1 MAKQTLKSDRH
12 PGPSKGT
19 NQLRDLFDLRGCKRC
34 LMICWTWLEIARV
47 PELPWILH
55 DFSLSCPDSLKL
67 HNYPKLGKKI
77 FYNLTW
83 PLLEEA
89 KVISEKLSTFLNLL
103 EGSIFFLLEVFFGR
117 DRYPI
122 PSHPLIPPASWA
134 YVAFLHWG
142 WRWDVETA

>member
-19 NQLRDLFDLRGCKRC
+19 NQLRDLLDLRGCKRC
-34 LMICWTWLEIARV
+34 PMICWTWLEIARV
-47 PELPWILH
+47 PELPWILP
-55 DFSLSCPDSLKL
+55 DFSLFCPVSSKM

-77 FYNLTW
+77 FYNHDHFW
-83 PLLEEA
+83 
-89 KVISEKLSTFLNLL
+89 KRQRSFRKKLSTLLNLL
-103 EGSIFFLLEVFFGR
+103 EGSTFFLLDVFLGR